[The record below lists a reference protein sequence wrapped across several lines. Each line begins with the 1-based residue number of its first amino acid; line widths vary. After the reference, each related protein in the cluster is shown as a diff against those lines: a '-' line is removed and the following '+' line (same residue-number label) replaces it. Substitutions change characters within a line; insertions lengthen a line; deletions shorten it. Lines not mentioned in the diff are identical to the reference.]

1 MKPTEHTRNLI
12 HEAAVNAVPDVHLW
26 PAIREQLKPRRVKP
40 AHKGML
46 SMAAAL
52 LVVIVCA
59 AVLLLQVSGDKE
71 PKSKIPQ
78 AHLQD
83 ITQTAAEQSMTATP
97 QQMTVEAPDASMP
110 DLEFTF
116 IAPDNF
122 VDDAFEQAGELTWQ
136 QPREDFALERFPG
149 EAIVEANGWA
159 VVQAIGGYYVP
170 RLEVGAADDSSQTPS
185 YRSDEGA
192 ILFNLVDNENPPTD
206 SMWYNSSLPYNFIV
220 DGNITNLLGNYTLR
234 VWPVTD
240 PIDLDTGMQT
250 LGLSRNEALAVRF
263 TPQQFNSL
271 VIEVENSPYDPA
283 PDIAVL
289 MPGGQTLTVFNPNET
304 SYLSLNFLDT
314 VEAGDQYLLFVA
326 QDLCQQ
332 NMDVDQCENRR
343 ERQDITLR
351 VQVGP
356 YTGPVSRLT
365 STPQPIILSPG
376 MVAVALP
383 IPSDHPAF
391 SMASGLLP
399 GDQVTLALWMEQRTN
414 RVVIENVEVVNGSY
428 DANQQLILTVAVTP
442 EDAETLTRAVN
453 LTMPFTLEMATT
465 ETAEPTPL
473 AGTIVLPP
481 QAVAISLP
489 PGSYVVPNGDAE
501 SLIGQYVDVSYTNID
516 TDGMVR
522 TYPLVE
528 GALVVSIG
536 PYLSQFSNAIPNL
549 TWATGEE
556 VWGAITLAVA
566 PEEDSVSMLNWGKDS
581 EIPLRIMPA
590 ATEHRPEVTIM
601 ADYSQLVEAGLNDG
615 SMVDLVLSSVA
626 SIQTDGDGP
635 IMANLIQEED
645 DSTTLPLV
653 LHDVEIVSGIERWS
667 TQSDL
672 PDIIEIRVRAI
683 PQTARI
689 IEWAAEQNWGFAV
702 LPPNE

>member
-1 MKPTEHTRNLI
+1 
-12 HEAAVNAVPDVHLW
+12 
-26 PAIREQLKPRRVKP
+26 
-40 AHKGML
+40 
-46 SMAAAL
+46 
-52 LVVIVCA
+52 
-59 AVLLLQVSGDKE
+59 
-71 PKSKIPQ
+71 
-78 AHLQD
+78 
-83 ITQTAAEQSMTATP
+83 
-97 QQMTVEAPDASMP
+97 
-110 DLEFTF
+110 
-116 IAPDNF
+116 
-122 VDDAFEQAGELTWQ
+122 
-136 QPREDFALERFPG
+136 
-149 EAIVEANGWA
+149 
-159 VVQAIGGYYVP
+159 
-170 RLEVGAADDSSQTPS
+170 
-185 YRSDEGA
+185 
-192 ILFNLVDNENPPTD
+192 
-206 SMWYNSSLPYNFIV
+206 
-220 DGNITNLLGNYTLR
+220 
-234 VWPVTD
+234 
-240 PIDLDTGMQT
+240 
-250 LGLSRNEALAVRF
+250 
-263 TPQQFNSL
+263 
-271 VIEVENSPYDPA
+271 
-283 PDIAVL
+283 
-289 MPGGQTLTVFNPNET
+289 
-304 SYLSLNFLDT
+304 
-314 VEAGDQYLLFVA
+314 
-326 QDLCQQ
+326 
-332 NMDVDQCENRR
+332 
-343 ERQDITLR
+343 
-351 VQVGP
+351 
-356 YTGPVSRLT
+356 
-365 STPQPIILSPG
+365 

-672 PDIIEIRVRAI
+672 PDIIEIQVRAI

-689 IEWAAEQNWGFAV
+689 IEWAAEQHWGFAV